1 MKKIIALV
9 FLFILSVNY
18 AQNQEKKDSI
28 SKESKINIKADSN
41 TVKGISVDTLDSFL
55 VKKTPKPEIKVVK
68 NYLHPKSDSFFDMA
82 VYVVKKQFQD
92 SPIISWILTV
102 MLGFWILRTIKR
114 WIEKITNR
122 KQ

>member
-1 MKKIIALV
+1 MLIS
-9 FLFILSVNY
+9 FFILSTNY
-18 AQNQEKKDSI
+18 AQKQAKTDSV

-55 VKKTPKPEIKVVK
+55 VKKTPKLEIKVVK

-102 MLGFWILRTIKR
+102 MLGFWIVIMIKR
-114 WIEKITNR
+114 WIEKIINR
-122 KQ
+122 K

>member
-1 MKKIIALV
+1 MKKILLLL
-9 FLFILSVNY
+9 FLFIFSANN
-18 AQNQEKKDSI
+18 AQNQAKTDSV

-41 TVKGISVDTLDSFL
+41 TVKGISVDTLDSFM
-55 VKKTPKPEIKVVK
+55 VKKTPKLEITVVK

-102 MLGFWILRTIKR
+102 MLAFLLLRMIKR
-114 WIEKITNR
+114 LFEIITNR
-122 KQ
+122 K

>member
-1 MKKIIALV
+1 MLV
-9 FLFILSVNY
+9 VLFVLSANY
-18 AQNQEKKDSI
+18 AQNQAKKDSI

-41 TVKGISVDTLDSFL
+41 TVKGISVDTLDSFM
-55 VKKTPKPEIKVVK
+55 VKKTPKPAITVVK

-102 MLGFWILRTIKR
+102 MLGFWLIRMIKR
-114 WIEKITNR
+114 LIEKFSN
-122 KQ
+122 K

>member
-92 SPIISWILTV
+92 SPIIS
-102 MLGFWILRTIKR
+102 
-114 WIEKITNR
+114 
-122 KQ
+122 